1 MAEETTAG
9 IPAPGSQTGERIVA
23 VLGSMAL
30 TSGFMGM
37 SRKQYTL
44 VFTDRRA
51 IFAQLT
57 SAMLKAV
64 IAEARSEAK
73 DAGGGFLK
81 QWGAQIGASMSYAKR
96 YWEMAPEA
104 VLAENAG
111 NFALAKG
118 EIRDVRYKQGMIG
131 DDTTNN
137 SPDMV
142 IIKTA
147 SDKYKLE
154 VQGATLATAREA
166 FGRAGIG

>member
-1 MAEETTAG
+1 MSDNLPTS
-9 IPAPGSQTGERIVA
+9 IPAPGSQTDERIVA
-23 VLGSMAL
+23 VLGSMAM
-30 TSGFMGM
+30 TSGFMGIG
-37 SRKQYTL
+37 RKQYTL
-44 VFTDRRA
+44 VLTDKRV

-57 SAMLKAV
+57 SGMLKAV
-64 IAEARSEAK
+64 SEEARSQAK